1 MPLVLKG
8 VVGQVKWSYYVA
20 AAINGYTI
28 SRTGDEWKLTATV
41 VSSDAFKLSR
51 KPLLFVALHEKG
63 DWRWPIVG
71 YELNRGTLTAQ
82 LDAPLET
89 NQGGSYGLA
98 GRTA

>member
-8 VVGQVKWSYYVA
+8 VVGQIKWSYYVA
-20 AAINGYTI
+20 AAINGYTV
-28 SRTGDEWKLTATV
+28 SRVGEQWKLTATV
-41 VSSDAFKLSR
+41 VASDAFKLSQT
-51 KPLLFVALHEKG
+51 PLLFVALHERG

-71 YELNRGTLTAQ
+71 YELTQGMLTAQ

-89 NQGGSYGLA
+89 NQGGSHGLA